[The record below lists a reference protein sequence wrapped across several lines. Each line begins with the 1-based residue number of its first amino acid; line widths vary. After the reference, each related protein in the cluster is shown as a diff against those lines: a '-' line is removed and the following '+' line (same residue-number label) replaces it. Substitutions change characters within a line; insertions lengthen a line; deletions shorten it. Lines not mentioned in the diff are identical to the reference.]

1 MNVDLTWRQESGM
14 LLGLTSVTVPLD
26 SLEMTVNSTL
36 MYLPVNHVSME
47 VDVWIEETT

>member
-1 MNVDLTWRQESGM
+1 
-14 LLGLTSVTVPLD
+14 VPLD